1 MVPEL
6 CNSAGLAMS
15 SVSSQSEV
23 ELEGGFPCAP
33 LEIGFP
39 RDDRFGDVLDVLG
52 FDGQGNPAW
61 SFLMAA

>member
-1 MVPEL
+1 
-6 CNSAGLAMS
+6 MS

-39 RDDRFGDVLDVLG
+39 RDDRSGDVLDVLG